1 MNKVIATLSSLF
13 RTPEV
18 RSKIVYTAGVFLV
31 FRIFAHIPVAGVDV
45 ANLRQL
51 FTQNQFLGLLD
62 VFSGGLLRL
71 LTLIA
76 TVSG

>member
-18 RSKIVYTAGVFLV
+18 RSKIVYTAAVFFV

-45 ANLRQL
+45 VHLRQL
-51 FTQNQFLGLLD
+51 VT
-62 VFSGGLLRL
+62 
-71 LTLIA
+71 
-76 TVSG
+76 